1 MTDETSATT
10 IQDRYAQQVT
20 ADLEKNRAEQQEV
33 TTQLQLLQTRLEQL
47 RSEETW
53 LAGVQASL
61 AGPGGAQDSSPA
73 DDGAECGSSE
83 TPEQAS
89 LPQQLGRGRKKV
101 AQPAGG
107 RRTAQ
112 KRTAAETA
120 TKKVTAKKTSAQA
133 AGAKSAVS
141 TAATPALGV
150 LLKAILDGHA
160 GEPRTALE
168 IGEELERRYPERAR
182 NVTIVRNTLER
193 LVAKG
198 EIERTRQKRT
208 VLYSS
213 TDRSAAQTVTDGSAA
228 DGEKAAASA

>member
-1 MTDETSATT
+1 MTDETGANT

-20 ADLEKNRAEQQEV
+20 TDLEKNRAEQQEV
-33 TTQLQLLQTRLEQL
+33 TAQLQTLHTRLEHL
-47 RSEETW
+47 RLEETW

-73 DDGAECGSSE
+73 DDEADCGSSE
-83 TPEQAS
+83 TPEQSS
-89 LPQQLGRGRKKV
+89 LPQQLGRTRKKA

-112 KRTAAETA
+112 KKTAAETA

-141 TAATPALGV
+141 TTTTPVLGV
-150 LLKAILDGHA
+150 LLKAIVDGHA
-160 GEPRTALE
+160 GQPRTALE

-182 NVTIVRNTLER
+182 AVTIVRNTLER
-193 LVAKG
+193 LVAKS

-213 TDRSAAQTVTDGSAA
+213 TDRSAAQTITDGSAA
-228 DGEKAAASA
+228 EGERAAASA